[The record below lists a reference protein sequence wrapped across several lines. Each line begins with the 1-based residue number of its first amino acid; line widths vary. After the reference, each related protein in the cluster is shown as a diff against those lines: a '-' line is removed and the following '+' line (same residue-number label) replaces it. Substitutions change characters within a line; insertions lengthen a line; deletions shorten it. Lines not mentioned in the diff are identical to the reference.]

1 MLVLVVLGRCADTLG
16 RMLQFLVLI
25 LTYFLTLMLTGYA
38 RRYVLKANVLDHPN
52 GRSSHTV
59 PTPRGGG
66 LAAVGVLVI
75 SLIGLV
81 VWRLLPTEF
90 AVFALATST
99 IAAVGW
105 SDDRRGLSA
114 RIRLAVQF
122 VCSSVVMFLMG
133 RSSLFDGLSGAVFFI
148 AVMLFV
154 VWMVNLYNF
163 MDGIDGILG
172 LQVATVSFSFAV
184 LLLVGGKLEQV
195 FVYASLIGAMLGFLY
210 WNWSPAKI
218 FMGDVGSASLGFL
231 LAALAV
237 WSVVHG
243 ELSLI
248 SILILH
254 AAFIG
259 DATWTLSVR
268 FARGQ
273 KVYQAHRSHFYQKL
287 TQRGISHARVATL
300 FGVFNLVWLLP
311 LAWYAEQ
318 RTAYSGLLLLLA
330 YLPVIAVCF
339 FSRAGFEQ

>member
-1 MLVLVVLGRCADTLG
+1 
-16 RMLQFLVLI
+16 MLQVIVLL
-25 LTYFLTLMLTGYA
+25 LTCFVTLMLTGWA
-38 RRYVLKANVLDHPN
+38 RRYALKANVLDHPN

-66 LAAVGVLVI
+66 LAAIGVLVV
-75 SLIGLV
+75 SLVGFV
-81 VWRLLPTEF
+81 VWRLLPPEF
-90 AVFALATST
+90 AVFALATSAM
-99 IAAVGW
+99 AALGW
-105 SDDRRGLSA
+105 IDDRRGLSA
-114 RIRLAVQF
+114 RIRLAIQF
-122 VCSSVVMFLMG
+122 ACSASVV
-133 RSSLFDGLSGAVFFI
+133 SLVRGWSFFDGVIGAVFLVAVLLFI
-148 AVMLFV
+148 

-172 LQVATVSFSFAV
+172 LQVATVSVSFAV

-195 FVYASLIGAMLGFLY
+195 SVYASLIGAMLGFLY

-237 WSVVHG
+237 WSVVHS

-259 DATWTLSVR
+259 DATWTLCVR

-287 TQRGISHARVATL
+287 TRRGFGHARVATV

-318 RTAYSGLLLLLA
+318 GAVHSSLLLLLA
-330 YLPVIAVCF
+330 YLPVVAVCF
-339 FSRAGFEQ
+339 LSRAGFEQ